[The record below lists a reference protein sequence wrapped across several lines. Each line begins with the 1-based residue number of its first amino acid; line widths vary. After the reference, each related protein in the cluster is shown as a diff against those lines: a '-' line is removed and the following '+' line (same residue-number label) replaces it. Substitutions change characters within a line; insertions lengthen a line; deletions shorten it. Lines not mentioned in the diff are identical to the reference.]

1 MGKLSTL
8 YSCLLLFLFHSQSTL
23 FLSSSASPLC
33 RHDESSALLEF
44 KNSFSISGTS
54 FCKDSKTISSWE
66 NGTNCCRWRGVTC
79 DEFTGHVI
87 GLDVSCSGLEGTL
100 LSNSSLFSLGH
111 LQSLDL
117 SSNEFDGSSISS
129 QFGKLT
135 HLTQLDLSSSGFSG
149 HVPLEIAHLSKLVT
163 LHLSS
168 LRVEFETST
177 LKRIVQNLTQLR
189 ELDLSNNVYTSSLR
203 ADSFVNI
210 SSSLTFLDL
219 GSIGLQGKL
228 PENIFRLPN
237 LRELYLREN
246 HNLTGSFP
254 KSNWTSPLKK
264 LDLSLTEFSIDL
276 AYLTSNVRS
285 LDTLLL
291 RDCKFIVSYPVL
303 LGNFTHVTS
312 LDLAENNFRGQF
324 PWYSL
329 SFKRIAS
336 LDLSGNNFV
345 GELPEN
351 YGDLDKISSSND
363 SSKSQFLDNVPLHLT
378 SLNLFDNM
386 FNGTLPSWLY
396 AIPSLEIL
404 DLHGNQFSGV
414 VNEFQTRSLV
424 SLDLHDNNLQGTIPK
439 SVSRQI
445 NLTGLDLSSN
455 KLSGVIEFNQFSE
468 LKNLW
473 SLDLSFNNFSSSSSD
488 SINFTLPTL
497 ENLLLSSCNLSQFP
511 QFLKALENVRL
522 LDLSH
527 NQIQGSVPK
536 WVEEVGTNSLYS
548 LNISHNFLKDIELAS
563 WKSMVYL
570 DLRSNMLHGKLP
582 IPPPSTYLFFIS
594 NNQLSGELP
603 SLICELTTIAV
614 LDLSNNSFTGMIP
627 PCLTNLTSLEV
638 LDLSLNRF
646 HGMIPSS
653 FDNCGLRNLDLSG
666 NQLEGAMP
674 RSLVNCK
681 ILEVLDIGNNKIN
694 DTFPHWLETLP
705 ILTVLVLRSNKFHG
719 PIGDPKFVGWLPFR
733 YLRIIDLSHNEFSGP
748 LPTKYFELMIAMMDS
763 HTDTLEYMGKY
774 FHKAGYYY
782 DSVSVV
788 LKGLSVDLV
797 RIQSIFI
804 SIDFSENN
812 FVGEIPKMIGN
823 FKSLKG
829 LNFSHNELTGS
840 IPTSLANLTN
850 LEWLDL
856 SSNQLSGEIPQKL
869 ADLTSLQ
876 VLNLSQNHL
885 VGAIPRGKQFN
896 TFENDSYTGNLG
908 LCGYPLSRGCE
919 NDSAQQPSGVN
930 FTPEGDPVSAKLF
943 DWKFALI
950 GYGGGLVFG
959 ISMGYVVLSDAR
971 IDRLIGKYAGGRKR
985 HKTGKRTKRNAR
997 LNAGIGRRNH

>member
-23 FLSSSASPLC
+23 LLSSSASPLC
-33 RHDESSALLEF
+33 HHDESSALLEF
-44 KNSFSISGTS
+44 KNSFSISSTS

-79 DEFTGHVI
+79 DKFTGHVI
-87 GLDVSCSGLEGTL
+87 GLDVSCSGLQGML

-129 QFGKLT
+129 QFGMLT

-149 HVPLEIAHLSKLVT
+149 HVPLEIAHLSKMVT

-168 LRVEFETST
+168 LRVEFETLT

-203 ADSFVNI
+203 ADSFMNI

-219 GSIGLQGKL
+219 GSIGLQEKL

-237 LRELYLREN
+237 LQELYLSEN

-291 RDCKFIVSYPVL
+291 RDCKFIGSYPVL

-351 YGDLDKISSSND
+351 YGNLDKISSSHD
-363 SSKSQFLDNVPLHLT
+363 SSKSQFLGNIPLHLT

-396 AIPSLEIL
+396 AIPSLKIL

-424 SLDLHDNNLQGTIPK
+424 SLDLHDNHLQGTIPK

-445 NLTGLDLSSN
+445 NLTLLDLSSN

-468 LKNLW
+468 LKQLW

-497 ENLLLSSCNLSQFP
+497 ENLLL
-511 QFLKALENVRL
+511 
-522 LDLSH
+522 
-527 NQIQGSVPK
+527 
-536 WVEEVGTNSLYS
+536 
-548 LNISHNFLKDIELAS
+548 
-563 WKSMVYL
+563 
-570 DLRSNMLHGKLP
+570 
-582 IPPPSTYLFFIS
+582 
-594 NNQLSGELP
+594 
-603 SLICELTTIAV
+603 
-614 LDLSNNSFTGMIP
+614 
-627 PCLTNLTSLEV
+627 
-638 LDLSLNRF
+638 
-646 HGMIPSS
+646 
-653 FDNCGLRNLDLSG
+653 
-666 NQLEGAMP
+666 
-674 RSLVNCK
+674 
-681 ILEVLDIGNNKIN
+681 
-694 DTFPHWLETLP
+694 
-705 ILTVLVLRSNKFHG
+705 
-719 PIGDPKFVGWLPFR
+719 
-733 YLRIIDLSHNEFSGP
+733 
-748 LPTKYFELMIAMMDS
+748 
-763 HTDTLEYMGKY
+763 
-774 FHKAGYYY
+774 
-782 DSVSVV
+782 
-788 LKGLSVDLV
+788 
-797 RIQSIFI
+797 
-804 SIDFSENN
+804 
-812 FVGEIPKMIGN
+812 
-823 FKSLKG
+823 
-829 LNFSHNELTGS
+829 
-840 IPTSLANLTN
+840 
-850 LEWLDL
+850 
-856 SSNQLSGEIPQKL
+856 
-869 ADLTSLQ
+869 
-876 VLNLSQNHL
+876 
-885 VGAIPRGKQFN
+885 
-896 TFENDSYTGNLG
+896 
-908 LCGYPLSRGCE
+908 
-919 NDSAQQPSGVN
+919 
-930 FTPEGDPVSAKLF
+930 
-943 DWKFALI
+943 
-950 GYGGGLVFG
+950 
-959 ISMGYVVLSDAR
+959 
-971 IDRLIGKYAGGRKR
+971 
-985 HKTGKRTKRNAR
+985 
-997 LNAGIGRRNH
+997 